1 MTFIAKDRSGTC
13 HIKKK
18 EEKKD
23 QIPKIQVPWVPVWV
37 DACKHEM
44 LISGMRLK

>member
-13 HIKKK
+13 HNKKTN
-18 EEKKD
+18 END
-23 QIPKIQVPWVPVWV
+23 QIPKIQVPWVPVWA
-37 DACKHEM
+37 DACQHEM